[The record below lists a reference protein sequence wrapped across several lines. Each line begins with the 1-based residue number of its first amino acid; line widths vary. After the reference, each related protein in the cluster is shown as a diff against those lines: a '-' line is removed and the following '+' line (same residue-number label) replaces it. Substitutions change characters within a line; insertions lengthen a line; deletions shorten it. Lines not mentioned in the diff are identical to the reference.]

1 MITVTQIKLLRKKI
15 TSGHMRIAGI
25 AYFKRNINASKNP
38 TVCPVISCS
47 EVYGIFMGMQYFAIY

>member
-1 MITVTQIKLLRKKI
+1 MNKYHTNQK

-38 TVCPVISCS
+38 TVCSVIICS
-47 EVYGIFMGMQYFAIY
+47 EVYGIFMEMQYFVIY